1 MSGATGAGR
10 RHGPASR
17 RPGRVRRA
25 RPLRVGI
32 VLEGMALG
40 GCPINAID
48 LARTLRD
55 RGHHVVLVAPDE
67 VVPVSVLPYAEA
79 AGFQVERIPTG
90 CGLVGRSRHLRRLSR
105 EHELDV
111 LHVFATWLATSA
123 VLACGWSGRCVP
135 VTLNWLM
142 ENDFRTTSRI
152 PLIVG
157 TRSLHREA
165 LERHG
170 ARSYLLEPPVDV
182 ERDRPDAAARLAFRA
197 RLGIAEDDLVLVL
210 VGRIDALTEEQQ
222 VDPDHRYA
230 DKLPGIMLVL
240 DAVRQRR
247 DPRLRLV
254 LVGDGSGMGLV
265 RRRVDEVNQALG
277 REAVVLT
284 GALDDPH
291 PAYAAADI
299 GLAMGGSALRV
310 MAHGT
315 PLIVLGDRGF
325 SRVFSPDTAEYFF
338 EEGYYGVEAPE
349 DPVGTF
355 LGHIDLLAEP
365 DVRTRMGA
373 WALDVVRSR
382 YALQAGATFLEQLYR
397 EAVDHTDSRWERAH
411 DIAYAGGRD
420 AAGRLR
426 RRLAPAWG
434 TT

>member
-1 MSGATGAGR
+1 MSGSAQNRLDRTAAR
-10 RHGPASR
+10 W
-17 RPGRVRRA
+17 PGRVPYA

-48 LARTLRD
+48 LGRTLRA

-67 VVPVSVLPYAEA
+67 VVAVPVLPYAEA
-79 AGFQVERIPTG
+79 AGFEVERIPAE
-90 CGLVGRSRHLRRLSR
+90 CGLPARTRHLRRLVR

-123 VLACGWSGRCVP
+123 VLACGWSGRCRP

-142 ENDFRTTSRI
+142 ENDFRTTSRM

-157 TRSLHREA
+157 TRGLHREA
-165 LERHG
+165 LARHG

-182 ERDRPDAAARLAFRA
+182 ERDRPDLAARLAFRE
-197 RLGIAEDDLVLVL
+197 RHGIADNDLAMVL
-210 VGRIDALTEEQQ
+210 VGRIDSLTDEQHS
-222 VDPDHRYA
+222 DPDHRYA
-230 DKLPGIMLVL
+230 DKLPGIMLAL
-240 DAVRQRR
+240 DAVLRR
-247 DPRLRLV
+247 GDPHLRLV
-254 LVGDGSGMGLV
+254 LVGDGSGMDVV
-265 RRRVDEVNQALG
+265 RRRADEVNRRLG
-277 REAVVLT
+277 RDAVVLT

-315 PLIVLGDRGF
+315 PLVVLGDRGF
-325 SRVFSPDTAEYFF
+325 SRVFSSGTAEFFF

-349 DPVGTF
+349 DPVRTF
-355 LGHIDLLAEP
+355 FDHLDQLATPE
-365 DVRTRMGA
+365 DRTRLGA
-373 WALDVVRSR
+373 WSLEVVRSR
-382 YALQAGATFLEQLYR
+382 YALQAGAAVLEQLYR
-397 EAVDHTDSRWERAH
+397 DTLDHQDSRWERAH
-411 DIAYAGGRD
+411 DLAYAGGRD
-420 AAGRLR
+420 AAGKVR
-426 RRLAPAWG
+426 RRLAASRG